1 MNDYTVFD
9 ARLAKVWRNPSG
21 EVGVRATAAPAP
33 ARLLARLQSPEDLV
47 ALLLYLDAVHGRVEE
62 VCIPYLAYSRQDR
75 VATPGDP
82 VSIEVLAR
90 LLATTGVRRF
100 SSIDVHSPASAVAFA
115 KAGVELREIPLFP
128 WLARF
133 VEALAI
139 PRSRPLW
146 FVAPDHGA
154 VQRTRAA
161 AAALATKDR
170 PIGVI
175 ACDKSRDPLTRKLSG
190 FAVSAE
196 APAALGADPALIVV
210 DDICEGG
217 DTFLGVVGA
226 LQGRYGSRISLDFWT
241 THGIYS
247 RGLDAI
253 AADGRRI
260 GSTDSYLHG
269 LSHPR
274 LTTIPLASAVPPG

>member
-1 MNDYTVFD
+1 MNDYGVFD

-33 ARLLARLQSPEDLV
+33 TRLLARLQSPEDLL
-47 ALLLYLDAVHGRVEE
+47 ALLLYLEAVKGAVAE
-62 VCIPYLAYSRQDR
+62 VCVPYLAYSRQDR

-82 VSIEVLAR
+82 VSIDVLAR

-115 KAGVELREIPLFP
+115 KAGVDFFEIPLFP

-133 VEALAI
+133 VDALAV

-146 FVAPDHGA
+146 FVAPDRGA
-154 VQRTRAA
+154 FERTHAA
-161 AAALATKDR
+161 AAALATIDR

-175 ACDKSRDPLTRKLSG
+175 ACDKSRDPITRKLSG
-190 FAVSAE
+190 VAVAAD
-196 APAALGADPALIVV
+196 APATLGADPALIVV

-217 DTFLGVVGA
+217 DTFLGVVQA
-226 LQGRYGSRISLDFWT
+226 LQSRYGSRISPDFWT